1 MREMLPYRSWALPP
15 VDTDPAATE
24 PTTIYPPQMSNALV
38 HKSASLQ
45 FEFAAP
51 FADQQIRLRATSLSA
66 DDWESP
72 GCRVLVP
79 DRPAPLREL
88 QVVEW
93 EITVDGLDTYF
104 VAKVTGNG
112 SDRYAKLHCHSVAE
126 LVVSGAVFQA

>member
-1 MREMLPYRSWALPP
+1 MREMLPYRSSALIP

-24 PTTIYPPQMSNALV
+24 STTIFPPQMSNVFV
-38 HKSASLQ
+38 HKSASHQ

-79 DRPAPLREL
+79 DRPASLREL

-93 EITVDGLDTYF
+93 KITVDGLDTYF
-104 VAKVTGNG
+104 VAKATGNG
-112 SDRYAKLHCHSVAE
+112 SDRYAKLHFDSVAE
-126 LVVSGAVFQA
+126 LVMSGAVFQA

>member
-1 MREMLPYRSWALPP
+1 MREMLPYRSWALIP

-24 PTTIYPPQMSNALV
+24 PTIIYPPQMSNAFV

-66 DDWESP
+66 HDRESP
-72 GCRVLVP
+72 GCRVLVG
-79 DRPAPLREL
+79 DRPASLREL
-88 QVVEW
+88 QVDEG
-93 EITVDGLDTYF
+93 EITVGGLDTYF

-112 SDRYAKLHCHSVAE
+112 SDRYAKLHFDSVAE